1 MTPSPHLEKY
11 KTSLMYNRYVKIF
24 FCSLYTTT
32 RLAMPKCL
40 FDLPLWEYIH
50 IWEHSGCT
58 WRKCT
63 NALEGVGMHIP
74 FAFQYTI
81 YSVKCT
87 HAHEGGSRDAQ
98 CALHMLSAFQALFV
112 RSGESETRTDFAELL
127 LCHTKTDLCL
137 ALHCTNQI
145 LKNYALLCTPIF
157 LVTWLY
163 KVRCLPSDYEWRP
176 P

>member
-1 MTPSPHLEKY
+1 
-11 KTSLMYNRYVKIF
+11 MYNRYVKIF

-40 FDLPLWEYIH
+40 FDLPLWEYIP

-127 LCHTKTDLCL
+127 LCHTKTDWLTDWRS
-137 ALHCTNQI
+137 ALYLNI
-145 LKNYALLCTPIF
+145 LSDMALQSAVPSFRLWVTPA
-157 LVTWLY
+157 LVS
-163 KVRCLPSDYEWRP
+163 R
-176 P
+176 